1 MAAYVTLEG
10 RISFEP
16 RTVGKS
22 GVNGYSVGVYNGKDK
37 DTKKATY
44 MNFDVTDWNGVVKEK
59 FDKGDFVSVKGDM
72 TVAMYTGKDG
82 SQKVSFRVTPSEMK
96 KIPSPFENNGD
107 NKQVSKPVA
116 NNDADDMPF

>member
-10 RISFEP
+10 KISFEP
-16 RTVGKS
+16 RMVGKN

-72 TVAMYTGKDG
+72 TIAMYAGKDG
-82 SQKVSFRVTPSEMK
+82 TQKVSFRVTPAEMK
-96 KIPSPFENNGD
+96 KIPSPFGDDGSTKQTRAAATNN
-107 NKQVSKPVA
+107 N
-116 NNDADDMPF
+116 ADDMPF